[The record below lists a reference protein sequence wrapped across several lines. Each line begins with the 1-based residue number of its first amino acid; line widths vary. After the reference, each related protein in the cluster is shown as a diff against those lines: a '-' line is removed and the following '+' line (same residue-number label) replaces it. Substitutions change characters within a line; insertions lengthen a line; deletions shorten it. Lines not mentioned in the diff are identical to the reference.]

1 MSCVYVSFWKK
12 KTVPRK
18 QKMVGKTDE
27 GTCGTK
33 KKQQKI
39 CDMWQT
45 SFSYQI
51 SFVFQQ
57 KKTRITTVS
66 KNISIIA

>member
-1 MSCVYVSFWKK
+1 MKEH
-12 KTVPRK
+12 
-18 QKMVGKTDE
+18 VGQ
-27 GTCGTK
+27 K